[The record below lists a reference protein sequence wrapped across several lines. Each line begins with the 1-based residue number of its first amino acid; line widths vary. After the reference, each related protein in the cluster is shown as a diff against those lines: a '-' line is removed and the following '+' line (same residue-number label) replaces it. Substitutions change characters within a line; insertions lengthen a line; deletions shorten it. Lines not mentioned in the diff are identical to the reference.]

1 MEVNHNSCM
10 EITLDTKIEK
20 ILETYPSSSSFF
32 AKRGL
37 VCYICGEAFWGTLD
51 ELCQEKGADPK
62 TILAELM
69 SFLKQNQR

>member
-37 VCYICGEAFWGTLD
+37 VCYICGEAFW
-51 ELCQEKGADPK
+51 EHR
-62 TILAELM
+62 M
-69 SFLKQNQR
+69 SCARKKVQTQKPYSPSW